1 MLRAL
6 AITALCMPTLASA
19 EDRVPL
25 TVEVG
30 ATVTTKV
37 GYAMGY
43 LCDDESIARGQMKNG
58 TPDDNLFVV
67 TGVKLGTTLCR
78 AGTTQDRP
86 TILFQITVVA
96 PKTTAPAP
104 RKR

>member
-1 MLRAL
+1 MLRPLVIAALCAMPGL
-6 AITALCMPTLASA
+6 AIA

-25 TVEVG
+25 TVELG
-30 ATVTTKV
+30 ATASREV

-58 TPDDNLFVV
+58 TPENNVFVV

-78 AGTTQDRP
+78 AGTMQDRP
-86 TILFQITVVA
+86 TVLFEIIVVPPKAKSRA
-96 PKTTAPAP
+96 PTK
-104 RKR
+104 